1 MAEAAFMKTQQL
13 LPFLLSS
20 FGSLFIA
27 AQVGLI
33 VFCHYQ
39 KENKIALRELKRF
52 FIAIFFLLICRI
64 RCIIVNVM
72 KQIRKENI
80 NDH

>member
-39 KENKIALRELKRF
+39 KENKIPQNPKY
-52 FIAIFFLLICRI
+52 I
-64 RCIIVNVM
+64 RVCIYTHMEDSYKCI
-72 KQIRKENI
+72 
-80 NDH
+80 